1 MFIGNFTYSIDAKG
15 RVSIPAK
22 LRKYVNPDANDTFV
36 ITRGTV
42 QCIDLY
48 PLDVWREEV
57 AGKLN
62 KLNSFDPQE
71 AIFIRMFLQEASEDK
86 LDGQSRLIIP
96 KSLIEYSG
104 IEKEVFILGA
114 MQKIE
119 LWNPNVYQE
128 YIKNANKSYE
138 EIAQEVMKM

>member
-22 LRKYVNPDANDTFV
+22 LRKYVKPDANDSFV

-42 QCIDLY
+42 QCIDVY
-48 PLDVWREEV
+48 PLDIWREYV
-57 AGKLN
+57 AAKVSKLN
-62 KLNSFDPQE
+62 PFDPQE
-71 AIFIRMFLQEASEDK
+71 SIFIRMFLQEASEDK
-86 LDGQSRLIIP
+86 LDVQSRLIIP
-96 KSLIEYSG
+96 KSLIEYAG

-119 LWNPNVYQE
+119 LWNPNIYQE
-128 YIKNANKSYE
+128 YIKKSDKSYE
-138 EIAQEVMKM
+138 EIAKEVMKM

>member
-22 LRKYVNPDANDTFV
+22 LRKYVSPESNDTFI

-42 QCIDLY
+42 QCLDLY
-48 PLDVWREEV
+48 PLDIWREQV
-57 AGKLN
+57 ATKLS

-71 AIFIRMFLQEASEDK
+71 AVFIRMFLQEASEDK
-86 LDGQSRLIIP
+86 LDSQSRLIIP

-119 LWNPNVYQE
+119 LWNPNIYQD
-128 YIKNANKSYE
+128 YIKNCNKSYE
-138 EIAQEVMKM
+138 EIAKEVMKM

>member
-22 LRKYVNPDANDTFV
+22 LRKYVKPDANDSFV

-42 QCIDLY
+42 QCIDVY
-48 PLDVWREEV
+48 PLDIWREYV
-57 AGKLN
+57 AAKVSKLN
-62 KLNSFDPQE
+62 PFDPQE

-86 LDGQSRLIIP
+86 LDVQSRLIIP
-96 KSLIEYSG
+96 KSLIEYAG

-119 LWNPNVYQE
+119 LWNPNIYQE
-128 YIKNANKSYE
+128 YIKKSDKSYE
-138 EIAQEVMKM
+138 EIAKEVMKM

>member
-22 LRKYVNPDANDTFV
+22 LRKYVKPDANDSFV
-36 ITRGTV
+36 IPRGTV
-42 QCIDLY
+42 QCIDVY
-48 PLDVWREEV
+48 PLDIWREYV
-57 AGKLN
+57 AAKVSKLN
-62 KLNSFDPQE
+62 PFDPQE

-86 LDGQSRLIIP
+86 LDVQSRLIIP
-96 KSLIEYSG
+96 KSLIEYAG

-119 LWNPNVYQE
+119 LWNPNIYQE
-128 YIKNANKSYE
+128 YIKKSDKSYE
-138 EIAQEVMKM
+138 EIAKEVMKM

>member
-22 LRKYVNPDANDTFV
+22 LRKYVSPESNDTFI

-42 QCIDLY
+42 QCLDLY
-48 PLDVWREEV
+48 PLDIWREQV
-57 AGKLN
+57 ATKLS

-71 AIFIRMFLQEASEDK
+71 AVFIRMFLQEASEDK
-86 LDGQSRLIIP
+86 LDSQSRLIIP

-119 LWNPNVYQE
+119 LWNPSVYQE
-128 YIKNANKSYE
+128 YIKNCNKSYE
-138 EIAQEVMKM
+138 EIAKEVMKM